1 MYNIT
6 GVLRKVTK
14 DPSKNYRR
22 TENAKKNRRHL
33 GDSFTK
39 SLNTKLSAGVLWILP
54 VSQHLRKVRYY
65 CCEKISTC
73 NNQLFFCTFP
83 FMNIYDHQH

>member
-6 GVLRKVTK
+6 GVLRKFAE
-14 DPSKNYRR
+14 DPSKKYRG
-22 TENAKKNRRHL
+22 TENAKKNGRHL

-39 SLNTKLSAGVLWILP
+39 SLNTKLSAGVLWIPP

-65 CCEKISTC
+65 CREKNKC
-73 NNQLFFCTFP
+73 
-83 FMNIYDHQH
+83 M

>member
-6 GVLRKVTK
+6 GVLRKVTEEL
-14 DPSKNYRR
+14 SKKYRR
-22 TENAKKNRRHL
+22 TENAKKNGRHL

-39 SLNTKLSAGVLWILP
+39 RLNTKLSAGVLWIP
-54 VSQHLRKVRYY
+54 HVSQHLRKVRYY

-73 NNQLFFCTFP
+73 NNQLFLHFSF
-83 FMNIYDHQH
+83 YKYL